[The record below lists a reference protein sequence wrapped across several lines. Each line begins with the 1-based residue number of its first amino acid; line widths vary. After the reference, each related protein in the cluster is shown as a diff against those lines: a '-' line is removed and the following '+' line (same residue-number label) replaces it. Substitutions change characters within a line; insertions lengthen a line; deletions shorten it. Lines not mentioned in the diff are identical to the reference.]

1 VFVVVNVALSMKMC
15 VANVCGCEIW
25 MHVFVVVDVCDYENV
40 RGFGIW
46 IFVAMEMYVVRINK
60 IQGGF

>member
-1 VFVVVNVALSMKMC
+1 MFVVVIDALSMKMC
-15 VANVCGCEIW
+15 VVNVCGCEIW
-25 MHVFVVVDVCDYENV
+25 MYVFVVVDVCDYDNV
-40 RGFGIW
+40 CGCEIW

>member
-1 VFVVVNVALSMKMC
+1 MKMC